1 MKKQRKRII
10 LLAITVVLIAIVG
23 IYFFIRYQTYNYMK
37 ILETYENNTTDN
49 AQYTYCSAGVIQYSR
64 DGVALLTKNGKE
76 VWNQP
81 VQMSNPMVDVCGNS
95 IAVGDKG
102 GTSIF
107 VFQKKGLRGEIHTT
121 RPIQNL
127 AVSSQGI
134 VSAILKDEE
143 TPLVMCYDAKGNVL
157 IEHKASIK
165 NMGYPIAVAIS
176 ENGNT
181 LLVSYLNAKGN
192 SLSTKVVYY
201 YFGENTSEEDHRV
214 LEQEFKNTIVP
225 VTAFLDKEVSLLVA
239 DNALVFYEGLQKPQQ
254 TARVEVKKEI
264 LSVAYNKETIAV
276 LLKKESGGCTLETYD
291 TKGKM
296 LASVGLEKQ
305 YTNMKVEEDK
315 IVMYDGQLCSIYIK
329 NGIHKYEGK
338 SDDKILEIFP
348 MTGLNTYMVIN
359 ASNFQEVRLAK

>member
-1 MKKQRKRII
+1 MKNQRKRII
-10 LLAITVVLIAIVG
+10 LLAIAVILIAVVG
-23 IYFFIRYQTYNYMK
+23 IYFFIRYQEYNYMEV
-37 ILETYENNTTDN
+37 LETYENGTTDN
-49 AQYTYCSAGVIQYSR
+49 AKYTYCSAGVIQYSR
-64 DGVALLTKNGKE
+64 DGVALLTRSGKE

-127 AVSSQGI
+127 TVSSQGI

-143 TPLVMCYDAKGNVL
+143 SPLVMCYDAKGNVL
-157 IEHKASIK
+157 VEHKASLK
-165 NMGYPIAVAIS
+165 NMGYPISVAIS
-176 ENGNT
+176 EDGNT

-201 YFGENTSEEDHRV
+201 YFGQNTAEEHRV
-214 LEQEFKNTIVP
+214 LEEEFENTIVP
-225 VTAFLDKEVSLLVA
+225 VTAFLDKEISLIVA
-239 DNALVFYEGLQKPQQ
+239 DNALVFYDGLQKPQQ
-254 TARVEVKKEI
+254 SARVEIKKEI

-276 LLKKESGGCTLETYD
+276 LLKKESGGCKLETYD
-291 TKGKM
+291 TKGKR
-296 LASVGLEKQ
+296 LASVDVENQ

-348 MTGLNTYMVIN
+348 LSGLNKYMVIN
-359 ASNFQEVRLAK
+359 ASSFQEIRLAK